1 MYDSEKE
8 ANEEYLDYMAAVGL
22 NQMVDGIA
30 DVTKMGAGAILSWKQ
45 KEEFQ
50 KKRQE
55 ELLKEGKISPEE
67 IKSTSAK
74 IVEPVLKKPEKGKE
88 GKWLID
94 TSVEVVKFVV
104 SIAFAVFSLFG
115 DLLYAIYKKF
125 VEAVVNH
132 NSYY

>member
-1 MYDSEKE
+1 MYNSE
-8 ANEEYLDYMAAVGL
+8 NEEYLAL
-22 NQMVDGIA
+22 NQLLDGIG
-30 DVTKMGAGAILSWKQ
+30 DVAKMGVGAILSWKQ

-55 ELLKEGKISPEE
+55 ELLKEGKISPED
-67 IKSTSAK
+67 IKSTTEK
-74 IVEPVLKKPEKGKE
+74 IIEPVLKKPEKGKE
-88 GKWLID
+88 GKWAID
-94 TSVEVVKFVV
+94 TSVELAEFIV

-115 DLLYAIYKKF
+115 DLLYTIYKKF